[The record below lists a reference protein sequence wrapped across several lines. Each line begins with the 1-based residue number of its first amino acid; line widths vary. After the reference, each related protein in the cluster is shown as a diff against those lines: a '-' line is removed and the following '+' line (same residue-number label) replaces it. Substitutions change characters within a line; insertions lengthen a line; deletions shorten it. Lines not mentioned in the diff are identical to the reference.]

1 VSVIKF
7 SFPNT
12 NVNGDPQSAK
22 EFVFKFFASPEAAP
36 FMSNPDG
43 QPGVFFYGPGQPLN
57 GLQPFGFEAADM
69 LESSLDLNEGD
80 IVFLQARKNSPF
92 TGGSTSMGRLRLA
105 VHKFA
110 VTEGYIPPLDPK
122 LFEFLWITDFPLFS
136 PINDSDPGQGGSA
149 GLCST
154 HHPFTSPLSA
164 KDVDHLATSP
174 GEALAD
180 HYDVVVNGVELGGGS
195 RRIHDARMQE
205 YILRDVLKM
214 SKERLKDFQHLL
226 DVLDTGCPPHAG
238 IALGFDRLIAVML
251 GRESLRDVIAFPKN
265 GKGED
270 VLVKSPNRMT
280 PEQLATYHL
289 KIVH

>member
-1 VSVIKF
+1 MKL
-7 SFPNT
+7 SFPSMNADG
-12 NVNGDPQSAK
+12 NSQSAK
-22 EFVFKFFASPEAAP
+22 EFIFKFFDSPEAAP
-36 FMSNPDG
+36 FMNNPDG

-57 GLQPFGFEAADM
+57 GLQPFGFEAADL
-69 LESSLDLNEGD
+69 LETSLELEEGD
-80 IVFLQARKNSPF
+80 IVFLQARKNEAFS
-92 TGGSTSMGRLRLA
+92 GGSTSMGRLRLA
-105 VHKFA
+105 LHKFA
-110 VTEGYIPPLDPK
+110 VAGGYLPPLDTK
-122 LFEFLWITDFPLFS
+122 AFEFLWVNNFPLFS
-136 PINDSDPGQGGSA
+136 PINDADPGQGGSV

-174 GEALAD
+174 EKALAD
-180 HYDVVVNGVELGGGS
+180 HYDIVVNGVELGGGS
-195 RRIHDARMQE
+195 RRIHNAKMQE
-205 YILRDVLKM
+205 YILSDVLKM
-214 SKERLKDFQHLL
+214 SDERLEDFKHLL

-270 VLVKSPNRMT
+270 ILVKSPNKMT

-289 KIVH
+289 KLVE